1 MHCDFV
7 FGGARDLDTGNL
19 LQLFLLLIHAMAHR
33 CADRCAG
40 RGSNRCS
47 GARIAGLLPITAPT
61 TAPAAAPIPAPR
73 FAFWFLSS
81 GLLLAQDITISV
93 AVRSTET

>member
-1 MHCDFV
+1 
-7 FGGARDLDTGNL
+7 
-19 LQLFLLLIHAMAHR
+19 MAHR

-93 AVRSTET
+93 AVRSTETLRIMGTSWDRQLSVVSCRLSSNHFAN